1 MVAKRKVESRKKL
14 DKIFKSHKSVLVFDL
29 SGLPSGQLHGIRN
42 NLKEK
47 EIYSYIA
54 KKRVIEKAVEESKM
68 NLKIDG
74 IKQPAIIYSNKP
86 IFDVVKTLNL
96 IKTKRKAKADEDC
109 PDDIILPAGPT
120 PAQAGPAISI
130 FKTFAIQTM
139 IKEGKIAIREP
150 KTVCKKGEKI
160 PAGLI
165 SLLNMLNITPIE
177 MSISPLAGTS
187 DNLFYNSDVFSINEE
202 FVKGQLMAASG
213 KVMWLTYGI
222 GYPTKQNSSLLLAKG
237 WRNAKAV
244 GIKTGMPA
252 KEIMSDLIRVAHKGA
267 KSLEK

>member
-1 MVAKRKVESRKKL
+1 
-14 DKIFKSHKSVLVFDL
+14 
-29 SGLPSGQLHGIRN
+29 
-42 NLKEK
+42 
-47 EIYSYIA
+47 
-54 KKRVIEKAVEESKM
+54 
-68 NLKIDG
+68 
-74 IKQPAIIYSNKP
+74 
-86 IFDVVKTLNL
+86 
-96 IKTKRKAKADEDC
+96 
-109 PDDIILPAGPT
+109 
-120 PAQAGPAISI
+120 
-130 FKTFAIQTM
+130 
-139 IKEGKIAIREP
+139 
-150 KTVCKKGEKI
+150 
-160 PAGLI
+160 
-165 SLLNMLNITPIE
+165 